1 LTDVEVGSQIQVF
14 SDYQIVSILKFYS
27 HRNDLFFCLSGSK
40 GALNLW
46 DIGANKVVYEYFRD
60 LGIDFRHD
68 VEAYT
73 FQCIRYHPVEANL
86 VDNSNGNYIAM
97 FTYNPPFK
105 LNNSKSMKFQGFQFG
120 VASVKI
126 LGWCCTNI

>member
-1 LTDVEVGSQIQVF
+1 MWRLEVKYKYI

-27 HRNDLFFCLSGSK
+27 HGNDLFFCLSGST

-46 DIGANKVVYEYFRD
+46 DIGANKVVYEYLRD
-60 LGIDFRHD
+60 LGIDFSHD

-73 FQCIRYHPVEANL
+73 CPFIRYHPVEANL

-97 FTYNPPFK
+97 FTSNPPFK

-120 VASVKI
+120 ATSVKM